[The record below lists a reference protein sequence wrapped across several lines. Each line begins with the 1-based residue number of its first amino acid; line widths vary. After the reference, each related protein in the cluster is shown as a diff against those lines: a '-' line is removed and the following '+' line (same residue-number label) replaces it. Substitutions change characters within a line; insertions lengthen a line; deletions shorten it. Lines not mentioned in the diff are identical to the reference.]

1 MKMHCFLFA
10 LMSMLF
16 SVVACAYEQATH
28 ALITIAAVKRSRL
41 ASIAPADSLVSH
53 LGLDGYAPLGDA
65 TSYFELVGGP
75 DGVSAFPRT
84 SQKYERDIIDGFSV
98 KPLVEPLVGWLTY
111 GAIREDDN
119 SSEDPP
125 TPQDVT
131 PGLQRPLNHFYD
143 PYFDRPLD
151 VPGISVVDGDV
162 HKNPDWAIGAFN
174 SFSDPNRPETDRANH
189 FTVIDAREAMFR
201 ALTLMGTIGG
211 RMVDIAKNQDP
222 GTKQQWRQAYWA
234 TTLGSLGHVL
244 HLNQD
249 MAQPQHT
256 RNEPHS
262 GKRCPNFNFC
272 PGGHSSIYEKYI
284 NMRARGDDAFAVT
297 GPFNTTQKLR
307 PTPLTFGSYSIPSF
321 GRYTDYWS
329 TSPRDTGVRGKGLAD
344 YSNRNFFT
352 DQRNFGNSQYVFPSN
367 DYHAYQI
374 RDQIPSRWD
383 GSPVSTPTQ
392 IHVYYGNVTDTWSG
406 STDSDIPLTTFGVWD
421 EFLER
426 KSAAPRYTLNRLN
439 YDAMAALLLPRAV
452 AYSAG
457 LINFFF
463 RGTFEIA
470 LPDEGVFAVSD
481 HGIDKGFTKLRAKI
495 RNTTPSFVD
504 SQNNQQPQ
512 NMGGGILLAVVKYH
526 TDKQYVAS
534 LDNVVGAPPCDTFTA
549 VIDASKFDAS
559 TTCRDGVEQI
569 VVSKPLNGVSLAAGA
584 ESSIEFDF
592 TDPQIPFG
600 ITDVV
605 LQIVYRGI
613 LGSESDAVAV
623 GTLDVSEP
631 TYFTYQN
638 ASDYIHIGDH
648 VYTRSEVDARLDLLT
663 QVQPQQCVDYR
674 QSPPHLVAG
683 CLESFDLDLNV
694 AFSDLDNPL
703 ATVELLPP
711 RHFVRIVYLGLAD
724 EGSEA
729 STKSALRKVNV
740 TVRRHPDPEKALL
753 KNEGT
758 CLPDDPFDIRPR
770 HAQMIVLSPSQIEYR
785 LSPITSLRGVN
796 GWYSTSCV
804 VNGDGTIPGTV
815 TDDRVRAM
823 TPLNPYSDEV
833 KPYPVTIMP
842 SYL

>member
-1 MKMHCFLFA
+1 MTDAAISISA
-10 LMSMLF
+10 LGDP
-16 SVVACAYEQATH
+16 EKK
-28 ALITIAAVKRSRL
+28 LIGS
-41 ASIAPADSLVSH
+41 
-53 LGLDGYAPLGDA
+53 LGLDGLAPLGDG
-65 TSYFELVGGP
+65 SRYFEFIPTDTGSMSTV
-75 DGVSAFPRT
+75 DRT
-84 SQKYERDIIDGFSV
+84 PQLYEINMLRV
-98 KPLVEPLVGWLTY
+98 LTPNEPVNSLRRWLMY

-119 SSEDPP
+119 PNEDPP
-125 TPQDVT
+125 TPQDVER
-131 PGLQRPLNHFYD
+131 GLRRPLHHFFD
-143 PYFDRPLD
+143 PYYNRPLTVAGVGVIDPD
-151 VPGISVVDGDV
+151 VM
-162 HKNPDWAIGAFN
+162 KNVDWALGVRDAF
-174 SFSDPNRPETDRANH
+174 SRPNLEDSGRRNR
-189 FTVIDAREAMFR
+189 FTIFDAREATFR
-201 ALTLMGTIGG
+201 ALTLKAYTDHTLTDLSPEAEPD
-211 RMVDIAKNQDP
+211 V
-222 GTKQQWRQAYWA
+222 RQALRQKYW
-234 TTLGSLGHVL
+234 TTMFRILGNVL

-256 RNEPHS
+256 RNEAHS
-262 GKRCPNFNFC
+262 GIYCSSHACPA
-272 PGGHSSIYEKYI
+272 GHTSVYEKYI
-284 NMRARGDDAFAVT
+284 DARAT
-297 GPFNTTQKLR
+297 NSKSFNTRR
-307 PTPLTFGSYSIPSF
+307 PFRQQLNITSAVLPLAVPYPVPRFPRYS
-321 GRYTDYWS
+321 DYWS
-329 TSPRDTGVRGKGLAD
+329 TAPGPQSLLGVGLAD
-344 YSNRNFFT
+344 YSNRGFFT
-352 DQRNFGNSQYVFPSN
+352 SANNFDDSDFPSP
-367 DYHAYQI
+367 
-374 RDQIPSRWD
+374 PSDLNRYRLAQVPPTTWD
-383 GSPVSTPTQ
+383 GAAPPDATPVQ
-392 IHVYYGNVTDTWSG
+392 VWYGRVPDTFRNVD
-406 STDSDIPLTTFGVWD
+406 DDVPLTTFGIWD
-421 EFLER
+421 QFVRTKLGR
-426 KSAAPRYTLNRLN
+426 SSFTLNRLN
-439 YDAMAALLLPRAV
+439 YDAMASLLLPRAV

-463 RGTFEIA
+463 RGTFDIT
-470 LPDEGVFAVSD
+470 LPDEGAFAVAD

-495 RNTTPSFVD
+495 RNTTPAFVD
-504 SQNNQQPQ
+504 VQNNPQPQ
-512 NMGGGILLAVVKYH
+512 NMTSGMLFAVIKYH

-534 LDNVVGAPPCDTFTA
+534 LDNLVGAAPCNTFTA

-559 TTCRDGVEQI
+559 TKCRDGVEQI

-638 ASDYIHIGDH
+638 ASDYIHVGDH

-683 CLESFDLDLNV
+683 CLESFDLDLKV

-703 ATVELLPP
+703 AAVELLPP

-729 STKSALRKVNV
+729 ATKSALRKVNV

-770 HAQMIVLSPSQIEYR
+770 HAQMSVLSPSQIEYR
-785 LSPITSLRGVN
+785 LSPITSLRGIN